1 MNKLSLFGERSLTLV
16 AATFPNRAAAVDA
29 ATALL
34 AELPQAGV
42 DLIHPHDVDLARKL
56 EPESQG
62 IWRTAGRSHLVLG
75 LAGLVL
81 GAVLAATLVSSGWSA
96 AVQSPMLA
104 TLFLANLGL
113 FAGLMVAGLLTLRPD
128 RSRVFTWIRERIFS
142 GDWAVVAHPTSPSQ
156 SERALAS
163 LQKAGGVAVRS
174 L

>member
-1 MNKLSLFGERSLTLV
+1 MNALSLFGERSLTLV
-16 AATFPNRAAAVDA
+16 AATFSTRAEAVDA
-29 ATALL
+29 ATTLQS
-34 AELPQAGV
+34 ELPQAGV
-42 DLIHPHDVDLARKL
+42 ALIHPHDVNLARKL

-75 LAGLVL
+75 LAGLVF
-81 GAVLAATLVSSGWSA
+81 GAVVAATLVSSGWPA

-104 TLFLANLGL
+104 TLFLSNLGL

-128 RSRVFTWIRERIFS
+128 RSRVFTLIRERIVS
-142 GDWAVVAHPTSPSQ
+142 GHWAVVAHPTSASQ

>member
-16 AATFPNRAAAVDA
+16 AATFPTRAAAVDA
-29 ATALL
+29 ATTLQ

-42 DLIHPHDVDLARKL
+42 DLIHPHDVNLARKL

-62 IWRTAGRSHLVLG
+62 IWRTAGRSHVVLG
-75 LAGLVL
+75 SAGLLL
-81 GAVLAATLVSSGWSA
+81 GAVVAATLIGSGWSA
-96 AVQSPMLA
+96 AVKSPMLA
-104 TLFLANLGL
+104 TLFLSNLGL
-113 FAGLMVAGLLTLRPD
+113 FVGLMVAGLLTLRPD
-128 RSRVFTWIRERIFS
+128 RSRVFTSIRERIFS

>member
-29 ATALL
+29 ATTLQ
-34 AELPQAGV
+34 AELPQTGV
-42 DLIHPHDVDLARKL
+42 DLIHPHDVNLARKL

-62 IWRTAGRSHLVLG
+62 IWRTASRSHLMLG

-81 GAVLAATLVSSGWSA
+81 GAVVAATLVGAGWSA

-104 TLFLANLGL
+104 TLFLSNLGL
-113 FAGLMVAGLLTLRPD
+113 FAGLMLAGLLTLRPD
-128 RSRVFTWIRERIFS
+128 RSRVFTSIRERSVS

-156 SERALAS
+156 SERAMAS
-163 LQKAGGVAVRS
+163 LRKAGGMAVRS

>member
-1 MNKLSLFGERSLTLV
+1 MNKLNLFGERSLTLV

-29 ATALL
+29 ATTLQ
-34 AELPQAGV
+34 AELPRAGV
-42 DLIHPHDVDLARKL
+42 DLLHPHDVNLARKL
-56 EPESQG
+56 EPESHG

-75 LAGLVL
+75 LAGLVA
-81 GAVLAATLVSSGWSA
+81 GAVVAATLIGSGWSA

-104 TLFLANLGL
+104 TLFLSNLGL

-128 RSRVFTWIRERIFS
+128 RTRVFTSIRERIIA

-156 SERALAS
+156 SERALTS
-163 LQKAGGVAVRS
+163 LQKAGGMAIRS

>member
-29 ATALL
+29 AATLQ

-42 DLIHPHDVDLARKL
+42 DLIHPHDVNLARKL

-75 LAGLVL
+75 LAGLVF
-81 GAVLAATLVSSGWSA
+81 GAVVAATLVSSGWPA

-104 TLFLANLGL
+104 TLFLSNLGL

-128 RSRVFTWIRERIFS
+128 RSRVFTSIRERIIS
-142 GDWAVVAHPTSPSQ
+142 GEWAVVAHPTSPSQ
-156 SERALAS
+156 SERAIAS
-163 LQKAGGVAVRS
+163 LQKAGGMTVRS